1 MATGVASS
9 RSPVSATHHGSVRLP
24 PEEISESGLCVFAQP
39 GICGGGTV
47 AGTACKAQSRR
58 FNSDPTTQNIP
69 TLYAAIDRVFRSASP
84 TNSSSALSW
93 PIVAGK

>member
-9 RSPVSATHHGSVRLP
+9 RSPVSATHHGSVRAASQD
-24 PEEISESGLCVFAQP
+24 ISESGLRVFAQP

-58 FNSDPTTQNIP
+58 FNSDPTNPEYTNALRSHRQGFP
-69 TLYAAIDRVFRSASP
+69 FRQPNQFLFGA
-84 TNSSSALSW
+84 
-93 PIVAGK
+93 